1 MASDIEPY
9 FVLHP
14 LPYSHFDFGKGG
26 HHKSHDWK
34 KSQKKIRRERRQK
47 GSKRHGK

>member
-1 MASDIEPY
+1 MKASDIEPY

-14 LPYSHFDFGKGG
+14 LPGVGFMSDSHG
-26 HHKSHDWK
+26 HHKSHEWK

-47 GSKRHGK
+47 GNRR

>member
-1 MASDIEPY
+1 MKASDIEPY

-14 LPYSHFDFGKGG
+14 LPDIGFMSDRHG
-26 HHKSHDWK
+26 HHKGHDWK

-47 GSKRHGK
+47 GIRR